1 MAGTPFTAGP
11 AFATTSA
18 ADVAGV
24 TPASAATYRLVRH
37 IHFANTNAAAR
48 TISAWKGAS
57 AGSTNG
63 TELVEGKSIAGADV
77 FDLYFPAG
85 KKFLNTDFLTVQAG
99 TDSTSITV
107 TVDGESYAV
116 S

>member
-1 MAGTPFTAGP
+1 MPGTPFTSGP
-11 AFATTSA
+11 AFATTSI

-24 TPASAATYRLVRH
+24 TPSSAATYRLVRH
-37 IHFANTNAAAR
+37 IHFANTNASSR

-57 AGSTNG
+57 GVGTNG
-63 TELVEGKSIAGADV
+63 TELVEGKVIAANDV

-85 KKFLNTDFLTVQAG
+85 KKFLSTDFLTVQAG
-99 TDSTSITV
+99 TDSTSVTV

>member
-1 MAGTPFTAGP
+1 MPGQPFTSGP

-37 IHFANTNAAAR
+37 IHFANTNAASR

-57 AGSTNG
+57 AGSANG
-63 TELVEGKSIAGADV
+63 TELCEGHVIAANSE

-99 TDSTSITV
+99 TDSTSVTV
-107 TVDGESYAV
+107 TVDGEAYAA
-116 S
+116 